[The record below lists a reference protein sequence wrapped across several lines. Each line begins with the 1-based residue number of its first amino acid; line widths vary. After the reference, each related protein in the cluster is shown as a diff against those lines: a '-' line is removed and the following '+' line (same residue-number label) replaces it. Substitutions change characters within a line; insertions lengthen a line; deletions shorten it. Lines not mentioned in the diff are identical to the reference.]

1 MISIASSIPAARIA
15 ARTVMALAAAAALA
29 ACGQKGPL
37 YLPAAKAASAPA
49 TTASAPVNTPA
60 SAPAN

>member
-15 ARTVMALAAAAALA
+15 ARTVMALAAAASLA
-29 ACGQKGPL
+29 GCGQKGPL
-37 YLPAAKAASAPA
+37 YLPGAKAASAPA
-49 TTASAPVNTPA
+49 SATSAPANTAA